1 MSAHG
6 TIVGLLLSAC
16 ATAGDARAQD
26 YLFEREP
33 ARLALVVGN
42 PDYKYLAPLHSA
54 KLDAEQIAAKL
65 KALDFI
71 VTYAPQLPR
80 VRDFE
85 DSVMPAFRKN
95 IQRGDV
101 VVFYFSGHGFAYGP
115 HNYIAPADLPLVVT
129 DQTVADN
136 AIAVEGLEDYFARRQ
151 PGLILMLIDAC
162 RTIGGFVIRD
172 SRNQNLV
179 AKGVAEHAQSA
190 GGINTVEG
198 YAARAGSA
206 ALGSNSGSA
215 LSPFTNS
222 LAAHIEK
229 KGAEFGAMFKDV
241 AADVLLATHQ
251 LQNPGIVNWSAS
263 DLYLNPTD
271 DIRAQEKEAWFA
283 ALSGN
288 SWDEVQRYSYRHA
301 VSRYAAAARQW
312 LEDNPAEAQM
322 AEARRLSSAEIV
334 PAWRDSLARAG
345 MSRSLM
351 ETEAHPVVS
360 GLRDLVDTTAI
371 NKAVAALKAG
381 GHVIT
386 WVFLSAAPTGD
397 RDEAEV
403 RAARLT
409 HAKYLLKRA
418 GVDGSRISVVE
429 AATDY
434 RGNGV
439 RVQFF
444 GH

>member
-1 MSAHG
+1 MVA
-6 TIVGLLLSAC
+6 LLLSVC

-26 YLFEREP
+26 YLFEHEP

-54 KLDAEQIAAKL
+54 KLDAEQMAAKL
-65 KALDFI
+65 KALGFI
-71 VTYAPQLPR
+71 VTWVPELPS

-85 DSVMPAFRKN
+85 DSIMPAFRKN

-129 DQTVADN
+129 DQAVADN
-136 AIAVEGLEDYFARRQ
+136 AIAVEGLEDYFARRS

-172 SRNQNLV
+172 ANSQNLV
-179 AKGVAEHAQSA
+179 AKGVAEHTQSTE
-190 GGINTVEG
+190 GVNTVEG

-206 ALGSNSGSA
+206 ALGSNSDST

-222 LAAHIEK
+222 LAAHIER
-229 KGAEFGAMFKDV
+229 KGAEFAAMFKDV

-251 LQNPGIVNWSAS
+251 MQNPGIVNWSAS

-271 DIRAQEKEAWFA
+271 DIRAQEKEAWLA

-288 SWDEVQRYSYRHA
+288 SWEDVLRYSYRHA

-312 LEDNPAEAQM
+312 LEDNPAKEQVVA
-322 AEARRLSSAEIV
+322 
-334 PAWRDSLARAG
+334 AWGDSLAPAG
-345 MSRSLM
+345 MTRSLR
-351 ETEAHPVVS
+351 EIEAHPIVP
-360 GLRDLVDTTAI
+360 GLRDLVDAAVI
-371 NKAVAALKAG
+371 NKAVAALEAG
-381 GHVIT
+381 GHFIT
-386 WVFLSAAPTGD
+386 WVSISAAPTGD
-397 RDEAEV
+397 RAEAEA